1 MKKIKEAKRV
11 LALLLVLVLSL
22 GSLSGCSGG
31 KEAEEPGSEG
41 EETAAQET
49 GEMEQITVS
58 VHPSGHGLPAY
69 IADQMGFYEEE
80 GLDVE
85 TLVYIGAP
93 PQMEAYEAGAWDIG
107 TTGFGGIILGV
118 AKSSMQIIGLSIDSG
133 LVMGLFA
140 REDSDIVQAGYNEET
155 GCYGTADEWRGKEV
169 LYTQGTITDIMLVDV
184 LERMGL
190 TMDDVVRT
198 NMESSPA
205 ITAFKSGS
213 GDLVQAN
220 ASFYFTAETGA
231 GPPLPGAAAVP

>member
-118 AKSSMQIIGLSIDSG
+118 AKSSMQIIGS
-133 LVMGLFA
+133 
-140 REDSDIVQAGYNEET
+140 
-155 GCYGTADEWRGKEV
+155 RGKTAIS
-169 LYTQGTITDIMLVDV
+169 YWQGLLKRPAATGRRMNGEEKKSCIRR
-184 LERMGL
+184 ERS
-190 TMDDVVRT
+190 RT
-198 NMESSPA
+198 LCLWTCWNEW
-205 ITAFKSGS
+205 
-213 GDLVQAN
+213 DLPW
-220 ASFYFTAETGA
+220 TT
-231 GPPLPGAAAVP
+231 